1 MPVAERRAISAL
13 WSNPMTRQ
21 TLACVTGSVISSAAL
36 AVNIPF
42 FNSGFELPVQNPGG
56 FTSTVP
62 PGWVTLS
69 PFVTMGVWNPQGWGA
84 YTPDKYVGAQIGYI
98 NSGKLEKRM
107 PSVIKGD
114 STWALRWKVGRRPGF
129 NGGLTIKFF
138 AGDILMGEQVDTL
151 ATLPDNGTF
160 AERSIEFY
168 VPPDSPAIGLPV
180 LFTLEKTIGSQAN
193 FDDFRL
199 ESSDPGPACPA
210 DLNDDETVTDEDFQF
225 FVQRYNE
232 VFAQPD
238 GKGDLNFDA
247 IVDDLDFQLFVVQY
261 NVLECPQ

>member
-1 MPVAERRAISAL
+1 MVTRIGMLAAIG
-13 WSNPMTRQ
+13 
-21 TLACVTGSVISSAAL
+21 LATATAIGA
-36 AVNIPF
+36 NIPF
-42 FNSGFELPVQNPGG
+42 YNSGFELPQMVPGG
-56 FTSTVP
+56 YTVQVP
-62 PGWVTLS
+62 PGWVSLS
-69 PFVTMGVWNPQGWGA
+69 PATNMGVWNPATWNA

-114 STWALRWKVGRRPGF
+114 STWALRWKVGRRPGY

-138 AGDILMGEQVDTL
+138 AGDILMGQQVDTL
-151 ATLPDNGTF
+151 TTLPENGTF

-210 DLNDDETVTDEDFQF
+210 DLTEDNNVTDEDFQLF
-225 FVQRYNE
+225 ANRYDL
-232 VFAQPD
+232 VFTEPD

-247 IVDDLDFQLFVVQY
+247 IVDDQDFQLFVVQY
-261 NVLECPQ
+261 NILECPQ

>member
-1 MPVAERRAISAL
+1 MVTRFGFLATLGATAATAL
-13 WSNPMTRQ
+13 G
-21 TLACVTGSVISSAAL
+21 A
-36 AVNIPF
+36 NIPM
-42 FNSGFELPVQNPGG
+42 FNSSFELPVMALGG
-56 FTSTVP
+56 YTSSVP
-62 PGWVTLS
+62 PGWVSLS
-69 PFVTMGVWNPQGWGA
+69 PSVNMGVWNPQTWGA
-84 YTPDKYVGAQIGYI
+84 YTTDKYVGAQIGYI
-98 NSGKLEKRM
+98 NGGKLEKRM

-138 AGDILMGEQVDTL
+138 AGDILMGQQVDTL

-160 AERSIEFY
+160 ADRSIEFY
-168 VPPDSPAIGLPV
+168 VPADSPAIGLPV

-210 DLNDDETVTDEDFQF
+210 DLNEDEAVTDDDFSLF
-225 FVQRYNE
+225 ANRYDL
-232 VFAQPD
+232 VFAEPD

-247 IVDDLDFQLFVVQY
+247 FVDDQDFQLFIVQY
-261 NVLECPQ
+261 NILECPQ

>member
-1 MPVAERRAISAL
+1 MAVSLMCGAVAATAFGA
-13 WSNPMTRQ
+13 NVPM
-21 TLACVTGSVISSAAL
+21 
-36 AVNIPF
+36 
-42 FNSGFELPVQNPGG
+42 FNSGFELPAMSNGG
-56 FTSTVP
+56 FTTTVP
-62 PGWVTLS
+62 PGWVSLS
-69 PFVTMGVWNPQGWGA
+69 PIVEMGVWNPQGWGA

-138 AGDILMGEQVDTL
+138 AGDILMGQQADTL
-151 ATLPDNGTF
+151 ATLPANGTF

-180 LFTLEKTIGSQAN
+180 LFTLEKTIGTQAN

-210 DLNDDETVTDEDFQF
+210 DLDGDEAVTDDDFSLF
-225 FVQRYNE
+225 ANRYDL
-232 VFAQPD
+232 VFAEPD

-247 IVDDLDFQLFVVQY
+247 FVDDLDFQLFIVQY
-261 NVLECPQ
+261 NILECPQ

>member
-1 MPVAERRAISAL
+1 MLKVVSLLAATGAGASAL
-13 WSNPMTRQ
+13 AAN
-21 TLACVTGSVISSAAL
+21 ISM
-36 AVNIPF
+36 
-42 FNSGFELPVQNPGG
+42 FNSGFELPQMAPGG
-56 FTSTVP
+56 FTVAVP
-62 PGWVTLS
+62 PGWVSLS
-69 PFVTMGVWNPQGWGA
+69 PSTNMGVWNPQGWNA

-98 NSGKLEKRM
+98 NGGKLEKRM

-138 AGDILMGEQVDTL
+138 AGDILMGQHDDTF
-151 ATLPDNGTF
+151 ATLPPDGTF

-210 DLNDDETVTDEDFQF
+210 DLNEDQAVTDDDFQLF
-225 FVQRYNE
+225 LTRYNE

-247 IVDDLDFQLFVVQY
+247 FVDDLDFQLFVVQY
-261 NVLECPQ
+261 NVLTCPE